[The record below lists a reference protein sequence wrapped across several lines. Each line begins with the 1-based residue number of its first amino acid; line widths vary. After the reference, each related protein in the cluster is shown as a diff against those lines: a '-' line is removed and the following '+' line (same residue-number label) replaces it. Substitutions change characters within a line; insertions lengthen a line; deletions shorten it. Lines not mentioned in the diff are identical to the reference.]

1 MFEISIK
8 KFPLKSG
15 TTGEAELLH
24 DLTIRADLLKNFFPN
39 VFQPFFSTSIV
50 IFFVTF
56 FLFKFI
62 KEFSFILPATVILTL
77 IISYAF
83 KNLQKIDDTFY
94 REKILDFY
102 EGRDELKIFGS
113 TQIAIEKLNIESSN
127 LCRNELKNREKILN
141 ADNFCKAI
149 NSASFV
155 LILYLISNRVDIID
169 LTIWIFILILT
180 FEMINIL
187 PEVVRNFFKMKKDLR
202 IENFLKSTQK
212 YLTPSDPNIAIEIKN
227 LNFGYKTAQNIIKNF
242 NLKIKRGEKI
252 AVMGESGSGKT
263 TLLYLLLN
271 LWQPDDG
278 KIFIDGR
285 ISAATTNNYIFSKS
299 VRENFLIYCPNISE
313 EKILEILKI
322 CQLENIDINRE
333 IGENGNKIS
342 GGERCRLQTALAIA
356 ADSEILILDEPTAG
370 LDKDIS
376 ENLMKE
382 ILNDSN
388 KKNRTLIIIT
398 HDLFIA
404 KKMNVICKIYD
415 GKIIY
420 VN

>member
-1 MFEISIK
+1 M
-8 KFPLKSG
+8 
-15 TTGEAELLH
+15 
-24 DLTIRADLLKNFFPN
+24 
-39 VFQPFFSTSIV
+39 
-50 IFFVTF
+50 
-56 FLFKFI
+56 
-62 KEFSFILPATVILTL
+62 
-77 IISYAF
+77 
-83 KNLQKIDDTFY
+83 
-94 REKILDFY
+94 
-102 EGRDELKIFGS
+102 
-113 TQIAIEKLNIESSN
+113 
-127 LCRNELKNREKILN
+127 
-141 ADNFCKAI
+141 
-149 NSASFV
+149 
-155 LILYLISNRVDIID
+155 
-169 LTIWIFILILT
+169 ILT